1 MRLFLLQK
9 FFKNIATVDKI
20 MNTSFSKFILCNSTV
35 LPIFSHNVCLVILWI
50 FLRGHSQD
58 ADYLNISS
66 FQLEK
71 QELWIPIS
79 PQTPKV
85 DSIPLT

>member
-1 MRLFLLQK
+1 
-9 FFKNIATVDKI
+9 
-20 MNTSFSKFILCNSTV
+20 MNTSFSKLILCNSTV
-35 LPIFSHNVCLVILWI
+35 LPIFSRYNFCLVILWI
-50 FLRGHSQD
+50 FLRGRSQD